1 MRLKSFSLFRNI
13 HVTYTAAVK
22 FDIRLKICIP
32 SKPFNDGNKV
42 KYLHNENP

>member
-22 FDIRLKICIP
+22 FDIRLICIP